1 MAEILIADITVTIT
15 KRLKEGKR
23 RRTEGT
29 LSFGDGVSTMPPD
42 GIPLP
47 AIGVFGMIRELTELR
62 VTARDDTSA
71 QPYVY
76 QSVDHKLLETDNLSE
91 DSLPDGVRKFA
102 LGDDVPLKRTL
113 NFVATGW

>member
-1 MAEILIADITVTIT
+1 MAEILVADVTVTVV
-15 KRLKEGKR
+15 RRYKEGKK

-62 VTARDDTSA
+62 VTQRDDTTSTA
-71 QPYVY
+71 YVY

-113 NFVATGW
+113 NFIAVGW